1 MNGVEKER
9 RNLGNI
15 LSGELFFLNGEKIDI
30 TFHDKNPPDP
40 MLLNFI
46 SSENINKLKFLK
58 ILYLWII
65 YHNIIK
71 KFIYKE

>member
-1 MNGVEKER
+1 MNGVEKES

-46 SSENINKLKFLK
+46 RE
-58 ILYLWII
+58 
-65 YHNIIK
+65 H
-71 KFIYKE
+71 